1 MTQQEIINLIRE
13 EITNN
18 IRIDAQDTYEGYYHV
33 KVYYGE
39 VVISDTYIDKFQC
52 NCGRD

>member
-18 IRIDAQDTYEGYYHV
+18 IRIDVQDTHEGDYHI

-39 VVISDTYIDKFQC
+39 VVISDTYINKC
-52 NCGRD
+52 ECSCGGY